1 MEYVPFS
8 RLLGYEKWQKNTNIV
23 DLALKM
29 ETKHETPKPQIH
41 ISLSQDTGKENWYMA
56 YDPQ

>member
-41 ISLSQDTGKENWYMA
+41 ISLSQDTGKEN
-56 YDPQ
+56 